1 MHPRDYSHPEEI
13 HMEPGELHEP
23 TNTVPPFPQ
32 ALESALADVAR
43 KDVAA
48 IPQLRGRDR
57 EDVPWKDDLSLITG
71 REVGY

>member
-1 MHPRDYSHPEEI
+1 MKPRDYSFPGEI
-13 HMEPGELHEP
+13 HMEPGEIHEP
-23 TNTVPPFPQ
+23 TNTVGAYPQ

-71 REVGY
+71 RNMGL